1 LQGSRIL
8 ATLIALPLIA
18 ALIGLGTWQVQR
30 LAWKTGLIA
39 TMAER
44 LQEAPITLDAA
55 LVLPREEAE
64 WRLVTATGVLEAD
77 RSVALYRISS
87 DGAAGYQVLTPMALP
102 DGRHVMISRGFVAAT
117 SFVDALTGLPA
128 ASGDPVAV
136 TGVLRPGEEQAA
148 FTNDNDPDA
157 GAWYW
162 IDLKALSRQTGVDLL
177 PLIIVADADPAGGDL
192 IGRQARFDPPN
203 QHLQYA
209 ITWYSLAVVALVIY
223 VLLLRRR
230 RGAAP

>member
-77 RSVALYRISS
+77 TATEQRAIRS
-87 DGAAGYQVLTPMALP
+87 
-102 DGRHVMISRGFVAAT
+102 
-117 SFVDALTGLPA
+117 
-128 ASGDPVAV
+128 
-136 TGVLRPGEEQAA
+136 
-148 FTNDNDPDA
+148 
-157 GAWYW
+157 
-162 IDLKALSRQTGVDLL
+162 
-177 PLIIVADADPAGGDL
+177 
-192 IGRQARFDPPN
+192 
-203 QHLQYA
+203 
-209 ITWYSLAVVALVIY
+209 
-223 VLLLRRR
+223 
-230 RGAAP
+230 